1 MENPPVSPT
10 VRVGIVMGSDS
21 DWPVMQ
27 AAAAVLQ
34 ELGIGYEVDIISAH
48 RTPQRAMAYASTAEQ
63 RGLQVLIAGAGGAA
77 HLPGALAAFTVLP
90 VIGVP
95 IGNSPLN
102 GVDSLYSIVQMPSGV
117 PVATVAIDGARNA
130 GLLAAQILGVGDPTV
145 RSRLHEFK
153 GQLAQAVEEKA
164 ARMRSAAG

>member
-1 MENPPVSPT
+1 METTPVSPT

-27 AAAAVLQ
+27 AAAAVLE

-48 RTPQRAMAYASTAEQ
+48 RTPQRAMAYASAAEQ

-77 HLPGALAAFTVLP
+77 HLPGVLAAFTVLP

-130 GLLAAQILGVGDPTV
+130 GLLAAQILGVGDPEV

-153 GQLAQAVEEKA
+153 DQLAQAVEEKA
-164 ARMRSAAG
+164 VRMKSAMG

>member
-1 MENPPVSPT
+1 MKTTPVNPT

-27 AAAAVLQ
+27 AAAAALQ

-48 RTPQRAMAYASTAEQ
+48 RTPQRAMDYASTAEQ

-77 HLPGALAAFTVLP
+77 HLPGILAAFTVLP

-102 GVDSLYSIVQMPSGV
+102 GVDSLYSMVQMPSGV

-145 RSRLHEFK
+145 RSQLHQFK
-153 GQLAQAVEEKA
+153 DKLAQAVEEKA
-164 ARMRSAAG
+164 AQIRSAMG